1 MLEHWTSEE
10 IFFSGDQFFE
20 RLIKDIDDA
29 KSYITI
35 EMYIFKDDALGR
47 KVADQLIAAQVR
59 GVKIQIVVDG
69 IGSYDFFNQLHQ
81 RFKKNGIQVKMFNP
95 LPFYHPYYGKLTLI
109 RKIQVLGL
117 RLLRINSRNHRK
129 IITIDGNIMFT
140 GSYNLTAEHTQL
152 HIEAAWKDIG
162 MRVTGKQVKFA
173 ILNFKRVWKLRDYYR
188 YRRQIKSDKLPEWKD
203 APIRLN
209 QTLIMRRYFYKNFL
223 DRIDLSQKRIWLTTP
238 YFIPKRR
245 MIKLL
250 ARAAKRGV
258 DVRILIS
265 FQTDV
270 PIFRTLQYFYYEYL
284 LKKGVKI
291 FQYTNTILHA
301 KSYIIDDWYTI
312 GSSNLNHR
320 SFMHDLEVDLI
331 VQEEKNMRKIEQDF
345 LESTQDSTPITMNL
359 LNKRPLID
367 KILARLFFIFKYWF

>member
-1 MLEHWTSEE
+1 
-10 IFFSGDQFFE
+10 
-20 RLIKDIDDA
+20 
-29 KSYITI
+29 
-35 EMYIFKDDALGR
+35 
-47 KVADQLIAAQVR
+47 
-59 GVKIQIVVDG
+59 
-69 IGSYDFFNQLHQ
+69 
-81 RFKKNGIQVKMFNP
+81 
-95 LPFYHPYYGKLTLI
+95 
-109 RKIQVLGL
+109 
-117 RLLRINSRNHRK
+117 
-129 IITIDGNIMFT
+129 
-140 GSYNLTAEHTQL
+140 
-152 HIEAAWKDIG
+152 
-162 MRVTGKQVKFA
+162 
-173 ILNFKRVWKLRDYYR
+173 
-188 YRRQIKSDKLPEWKD
+188 
-203 APIRLN
+203 
-209 QTLIMRRYFYKNFL
+209 MRRYFYKNFL